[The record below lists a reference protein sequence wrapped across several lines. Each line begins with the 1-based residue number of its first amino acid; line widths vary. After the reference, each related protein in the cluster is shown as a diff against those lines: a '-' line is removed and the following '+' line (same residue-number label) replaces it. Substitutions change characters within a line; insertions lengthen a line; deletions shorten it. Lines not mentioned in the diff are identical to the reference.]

1 MQIEFFT
8 NERFE
13 MLKLLKHNQI
23 TVKEEQYVPLSQQEI
38 ADMLHMSK
46 LKCNTTLNELIEENY
61 ITMKGKGKYALTDK
75 ANSLYKKLETI

>member
-1 MQIEFFT
+1 
-8 NERFE
+8 
-13 MLKLLKHNQI
+13 
-23 TVKEEQYVPLSQQEI
+23 
-38 ADMLHMSK
+38 MLHMSK